1 METVDVT
8 RAVLMVLAQEYPSS
22 VGTLALERLVSCERG
37 ALQRHLRLLE
47 ATGAVY
53 AKESPESGREV
64 VAATITESALGVL
77 RKHPKAFAREGW
89 AHERQAGSRGI
100 ES

>member
-1 METVDVT
+1 MESVDVT

-22 VGTLALERLVSCERG
+22 VGTPTLERLVSCERD

-53 AKESPESGREV
+53 ARESAGDGREV

-77 RKHPKAFAREGW
+77 RKHPKAFARGGW
-89 AHERQAGSRGI
+89 SHERHAPAPGI